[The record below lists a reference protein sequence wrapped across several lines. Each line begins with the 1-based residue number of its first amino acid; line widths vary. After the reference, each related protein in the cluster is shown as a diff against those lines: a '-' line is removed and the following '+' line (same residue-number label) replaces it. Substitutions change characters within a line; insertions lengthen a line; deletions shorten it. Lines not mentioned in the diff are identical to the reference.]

1 MREKSAGLVGL
12 VSVCASAFCAP
23 AFATNGY
30 QLIGIGSYQKSLGG
44 AVTANPGTAM
54 TAITNPA
61 GVARV
66 GSRADF
72 SMEAFMPDRSTDFAA
87 TGGARADSNADL
99 YGIPAIGW
107 TAPISDERPDV
118 YFGGGMYGTSG
129 LGVDYP
135 RTPMMPSGM
144 ANPFGAGTG
153 MYFEG
158 YSSIAFWQMAPT
170 IAWQQSDRL
179 TLGASLNLDL
189 QQVAFMQRVSNDAG
203 ASLANFDLSRS
214 ATSFGLGL
222 SIGMLYDVN
231 QRLTLGAAYKSKQTF
246 GDLEYNVGVG
256 DLAGGIS
263 ASGCGAPGAVS
274 CPAGSYKLGLDYP
287 QQLALGLAYQATDR
301 VEVSADV
308 KWINWS
314 STMDRLRVKG
324 PSGAVVTLA
333 PGWNDQTVFALG
345 VDFAATDRLNL
356 RAGFNY
362 AKSPI
367 DSRDVAQNL
376 ILPGIVETHYAAGF
390 DYALN
395 DHWSVGGHIMHV
407 PEKSLTAP
415 ANTGPTDPNSAQK
428 ISLSETSLGVN
439 LGYAF

>member
-1 MREKSAGLVGL
+1 MRGKRAGLLGL
-12 VSVCASAFCAP
+12 TGVCASAFCAP

-72 SMEAFMPDRSTDFAA
+72 SLEAFMPDRSADFGA
-87 TGGARADSNADL
+87 TGGGKADSNAEL

-107 TAPISDERPDV
+107 TAPVSDESPDV

-135 RTPMMPSGM
+135 RTPMMPSGIP
-144 ANPFGAGTG
+144 NGLPSGGTG

-170 IAWQQSDRL
+170 LAWQQSDQL

-189 QQVAFMQRVSNDAG
+189 QQVAFMQRVSDDAG
-203 ASLANFDLSRS
+203 TPLANFDLSRS
-214 ATSFGLGL
+214 ATAFGLGVSL
-222 SIGMLYDVN
+222 GMLYDVN
-231 QRLTLGAAYKSKQTF
+231 ERLTLGAAYKSKQSF
-246 GDLEYNVGVG
+246 GDLQYNVGVG
-256 DLAGGIS
+256 DLAGG
-263 ASGCGAPGAVS
+263 SGFDCTGGA

-287 QQLALGLAYQATDR
+287 QQLAVGLAYRATDR
-301 VEVSADV
+301 VEVSADL

-314 STMDRLRVKG
+314 STMDRLQIKG

-333 PGWNDQTVFALG
+333 PGWNDQTVVAVG
-345 VDFAATDRLNL
+345 VGFAATDRLNL

-376 ILPGIVETHYAAGF
+376 ILPGVVETHYAVGF

-395 DHWSVGGHIMHV
+395 SHWEVGGHMMHV
-407 PEKSLTAP
+407 PEKSLRAP
-415 ANTGPTDPNSAQK
+415 ANSGSPSDPNNSQK
-428 ISLSETSLGVN
+428 ISLSETSVGVN
-439 LGYAF
+439 LGYRF